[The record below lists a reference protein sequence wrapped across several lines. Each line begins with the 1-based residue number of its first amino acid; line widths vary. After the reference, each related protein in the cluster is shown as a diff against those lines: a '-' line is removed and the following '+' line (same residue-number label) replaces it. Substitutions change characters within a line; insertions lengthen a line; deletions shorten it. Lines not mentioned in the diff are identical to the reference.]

1 MPPNSP
7 PGPPPESGL
16 LNVIREEIE
25 ATGPISFARFMELAL
40 YHPTHGYYS
49 GGAGRIG
56 PEGDFFTASDVGD
69 AFGRCVARQIIDID
83 ARIGPLDPFDVVEVG
98 AGRGLLA
105 RDVLDAIA
113 ELEPDLARR
122 LRYTMVDRSE
132 SMRSHAARCVPEA
145 RVMAPEQL
153 DDGHQGC
160 LLAVELFDALPVH
173 RVRRRGESL
182 VEILVGVDAS
192 GALVEREAPA
202 TGELLAAAHRY
213 GAASE
218 DEMETEIALGA
229 ARQLEKLARAIEKGV
244 MIVVDYGMPAARLY
258 DRERRR
264 GTLLAYHGHETSEDY
279 LARVGEQDLTAHVN
293 FTALEDRARE
303 CGLDVL
309 GLTTQDRF
317 LVANGVLEEFD
328 QPDLRTARDPK
339 RVKRRLQAMQL
350 IHPEGMGRTFR
361 VLMLSK
367 GCEAPVE
374 LSGLDDP
381 FSPNQSS

>member
-1 MPPNSP
+1 VPPSLP

-40 YHPTHGYYS
+40 YHPEYGYYS
-49 GGAGRIG
+49 SGAGRIG

-83 ARIGPLDPFDVVEVG
+83 GRIGPLDPFDVVEVG
-98 AGRGLLA
+98 AGRGILA
-105 RDVLDAIA
+105 RDVLDAIG
-113 ELEPDLARR
+113 ELQPDLALR

-132 SMRSHAARCVPEA
+132 SMRDHAARRVPEA
-145 RVMAPEQL
+145 RVLAPEAL
-153 DDGHQGC
+153 GAGHQGC

-173 RVRRRGESL
+173 RVRRRGASL
-182 VEILVGVDAS
+182 VELRVGIDAS
-192 GALVEREAPA
+192 GSLVETEAPA
-202 TGELLAAAHRY
+202 TGELLEAARRY
-213 GAASE
+213 GVAPE

-229 ARQLEKLARAIEKGV
+229 AHQLEELARVIDKGV
-244 MIVVDYGMPAARLY
+244 MIVVDYGMPAAKLY
-258 DRERRR
+258 HRERRR
-264 GTLLAYHGHETSEDY
+264 GTLLAYHGHKTNEDY

-293 FTALEDRARE
+293 FTSLEDRARE
-303 CGLDVL
+303 RGLDVL

-317 LVANGVLEEFD
+317 LVANGVLEEFE

-367 GCEAPVE
+367 GCKAPIG
-374 LSGLDDP
+374 LSGLVDP
-381 FSPNQSS
+381 FSPDQPS

>member
-16 LNVIREEIE
+16 LTLIREEIE
-25 ATGPISFARFMELAL
+25 ATGPISFARFMDLAL
-40 YHPTHGYYS
+40 YHPAYGYYAS
-49 GGAGRIG
+49 GTGRIG
-56 PEGDFFTASDVGD
+56 TEGDFFTASDVGN
-69 AFGRCVARQIIDID
+69 AFGRCMARQIIDID
-83 ARIGPLDPFDVVEVG
+83 GRIGPLDPFDVVEVG

-105 RDVLDAIA
+105 RDVLDAIG
-113 ELEPDLARR
+113 ELQPDLARR
-122 LRYTMVDRSE
+122 LRYIMVDRSE
-132 SMRSHAARCVPEA
+132 SMRERAAQRVPEA
-145 RVMAPEQL
+145 RVLAPEEL

-173 RVRRRGESL
+173 RVRRRGAAL
-182 VEILVGVDAS
+182 VEVLVDVEAS
-192 GALVEREAPA
+192 GRLVEREAPA
-202 TGELLAAAHRY
+202 SDELLEASRRY
-213 GAASE
+213 GAAPE
-218 DEMETEIALGA
+218 DEMEAEIALGA
-229 ARQLEKLARAIEKGV
+229 AHQLERLAGAMEKGV
-244 MIVVDYGMPAARLY
+244 MIVVDYGMPAAALY

-264 GTLLAYHGHETSEDY
+264 GTLLAYHGHTTNEDY
-279 LARVGEQDLTAHVN
+279 LSRAGEQDLTAHVN

-303 CGLDVL
+303 CGMDVL

-328 QPDLRTARDPK
+328 QPDLQTARDPR

-350 IHPEGMGRTFR
+350 IHPGGMGRTFR

-367 GCEAPVE
+367 GCDVPVG

>member
-1 MPPNSP
+1 VPPNSP
-7 PGPPPESGL
+7 PGPPPEPEL
-16 LNVIREEIE
+16 LKVIREEIE
-25 ATGPISFARFMELAL
+25 AAGPVSFARFMDLAL

-49 GGAGRIG
+49 HGAGRIG
-56 PEGDFFTASDVGD
+56 REGDFFTASDVGD
-69 AFGRCVARQIIDID
+69 AFGRCMARQIIDID
-83 ARIGPLDPFDVVEVG
+83 ARVGPMDPFDVVEVG
-98 AGRGLLA
+98 SGRGLLA

-113 ELEPDLARR
+113 ELEPGLAGR

-132 SMRSHAARCVPEA
+132 SMRNHSARCVPEA
-145 RVMAPEQL
+145 RVLAPEEL
-153 DDGHQGC
+153 DGGHHGC

-182 VEILVGVDAS
+182 VEVLVGVDAS
-192 GALVEREAPA
+192 GALVEQEAPA
-202 TGELLAAAHRY
+202 TGELLATAQRY
-213 GAASE
+213 GAAPE

-229 ARQLEKLARAIEKGV
+229 ARRLEELAQTLEKGV
-244 MIVVDYGMPAARLY
+244 MIVVDYGMPAAELY

-279 LARVGEQDLTAHVN
+279 LARVGEQDLTSHVN

-317 LVANGVLEEFD
+317 LVANGVLEEFS
-328 QPDLRTARDPK
+328 QPDLRAARDPK

-367 GCEAPVE
+367 GCEAPVA

-381 FSPNQSS
+381 FSPDQPS